1 MRSDFLATMARRS
14 AERVERA
21 RRALPLDALVE
32 RARAQEAAPALELS
46 AAGFDLIAEVKFAS
60 PSAGVFD
67 ESASVEVATRR
78 ARRYVEAGAAAI
90 SVLTEPTRFAGHLD
104 HLSAVAAAVTVPVM
118 RKDFLVDPYQVWE
131 AREAGAAG
139 VLLIVRILDD
149 ARLTSLV
156 TAARESGQFVLLEAF
171 SAADLLRI
179 ERFVARAPAAGPPLL
194 VGVNGRDLTTLQIQP
209 RRHVEFAPHLPPALP
224 AVAESGLELP
234 EDAARVAD
242 AGYRLAL
249 VGSALMRDADPV
261 PRGRAF
267 LDAGRGAREVGA

>member
-1 MRSDFLATMARRS
+1 MARRS